1 MHNFLR
7 TSLLALAV
15 SALAGCSLLYDYA
28 QGAALAACLVVVVA
42 RAVALLA
49 VAAVLAIGHRSAL
62 RQRLQDGKP
71 G

>member
-28 QGAALAACLVVVVA
+28 QDAALAQCASVA
-42 RAVALLA
+42 NGQDRRDCEKRNGPSYDDYEA
-49 VAAVLAIGHRSAL
+49 R